1 MTAKVLEGFSGKLSE
16 QWAAT
21 LLTPAFAFWAGGFAA
36 AIQRTHPS

>member
-21 LLTPAFAFWAGGFAA
+21 LP
-36 AIQRTHPS
+36 AIQCIAAYDPIASCLFVG